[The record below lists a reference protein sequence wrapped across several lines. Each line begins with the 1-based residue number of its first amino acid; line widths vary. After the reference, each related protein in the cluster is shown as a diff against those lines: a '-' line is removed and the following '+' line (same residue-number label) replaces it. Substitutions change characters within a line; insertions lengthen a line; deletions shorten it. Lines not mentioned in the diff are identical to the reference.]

1 MLNTW
6 DQKDVK
12 LTKVKKSNKNFD
24 WSTYDPKVNK
34 KINVIETK
42 MPTKTQITHNGN
54 KNVDHSIK
62 EELTNSSNNKN
73 MITSKPPR
81 NPDPNTNRAS
91 IISTSGIKPE
101 TIQDK
106 QEKKNISKLE
116 STKQSNSSENLR
128 AINTNQI
135 VNSNL
140 RVSSGD
146 QQSIELLQVENSSSV
161 FSNTFS
167 KHIPG
172 RNTFAPNQI
181 NKIYPMRSTSFTSEK
196 NSPKKSLSPVDDN
209 HLSSQLIT
217 KDSSENYLK
226 QETYPKF
233 PQQQQQQKNTIGDNN
248 SNSKSIEESESITS
262 SEIRFKQRT
271 SPDGIESVKRKEND
285 DDS

>member
-6 DQKDVK
+6 EHKDVK
-12 LTKVKKSNKNFD
+12 LTKVKKSNTNFD
-24 WSTYDPKVNK
+24 WSTYDPKVSK

-42 MPTKTQITHNGN
+42 IPTKTQITHNEN
-54 KNVDHSIK
+54 KNLDHSKK
-62 EELTNSSNNKN
+62 EDLTNISNNKN
-73 MITSKPPR
+73 IITSKPPR
-81 NPDPNTNRAS
+81 NHDPNTNRDS

-101 TIQDK
+101 TL
-106 QEKKNISKLE
+106 QEKKSISKKE
-116 STKQSNSSENLR
+116 STKQTSSSENIR
-128 AINTNQI
+128 AINTNQV

-146 QQSIELLQVENSSSV
+146 QQSIELLQVENSSLT

-172 RNTFAPNQI
+172 RNSFAPNQI

-209 HLSSQLIT
+209 RLSSQLIT
-217 KDSSENYLK
+217 KDGSENYLK

-233 PQQQQQQKNTIGDNN
+233 PQQQQQQQKNTIDDNN
-248 SNSKSIEESESITS
+248 SSSKNIEESESITS